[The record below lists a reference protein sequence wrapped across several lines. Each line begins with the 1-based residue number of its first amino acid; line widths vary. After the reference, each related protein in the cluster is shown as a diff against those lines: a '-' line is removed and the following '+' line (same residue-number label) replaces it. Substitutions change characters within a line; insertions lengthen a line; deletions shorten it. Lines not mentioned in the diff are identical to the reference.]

1 MKIKVSITDDHLI
14 VANGVS
20 TMLKEHPLIELTG
33 VCTNG
38 KQLLAHLEQQQ
49 PDVLL
54 LDIQLPDMQGDEL
67 ARLITEKYPLVS
79 ILVLTNMDQVFYVRN
94 MFMNGVKGYLLKSA
108 DTTTLVEA
116 ITAVYRGQQYVD
128 SNMQQ
133 QMAYELLDARKAQ
146 TIPKLTKREQK
157 ILELIASE
165 MTNTEIA
172 KELYLSISTVETHRL
187 NLFFKLGV
195 KNAAGLV
202 RKGIQMGLIK

>member
-14 VANGVS
+14 VANGVY
-20 TMLKEHPLIELTG
+20 TMLKAHPLIEMTG
-33 VCTNG
+33 IYTSG
-38 KQLLAHLEQQQ
+38 KQLLLQLEQKE

-54 LDIQLPDMQGDEL
+54 LDIQLPDIQGDEL
-67 ARLITEKYPLVS
+67 ARIITEKHPLVA

-108 DTTTLVEA
+108 DTPTLVEA
-116 ITAVYRGQQYVD
+116 ITAVYRGQQYLD

-146 TIPKLTKREQK
+146 AIPKLTKREQK
-157 ILELIASE
+157 ILELIAAE

-172 KELYLSISTVETHRL
+172 QELYLSISTVETHRL

>member
-1 MKIKVSITDDHLI
+1 MKIRVSITDDHLI

-20 TMLKEHPLIELTG
+20 TMLKEHPLIELIG
-33 VCTNG
+33 VCTSG
-38 KQLLAHLEQQQ
+38 KQLLEHLAGEQ

-67 ARLITEKYPLVS
+67 ARLITEKYPAVA

-108 DTTTLVEA
+108 DTHTLVEA
-116 ITAVYRGQQYVD
+116 ITAVYRGQQYLD

-146 TIPKLTKREQK
+146 VIPKLTKREQK
-157 ILELIASE
+157 ILELIAAE
-165 MTNTEIA
+165 MTNIEIA